1 MIVHERGAFVL
12 EGEGALTAAE
22 VMECDRGGQLIWA
35 DDGTRTW
42 VGSRAAA
49 ARADPQLRQLLDKA
63 QRQYE
68 LGKYKA
74 AVRTLWD
81 FEYHVLRDGDVLQD
95 LEAARGILE
104 LAAEIGARVDGH
116 LGAEC
121 ANLVSRSRVACRGGR
136 VRISPEASEAAHVAA
151 GPTETDSAPVIVL
164 PLAQLPVVAT
174 PSRATPPET
183 SPFTR
188 KRLDEARQQCEKGKY
203 KAAVET
209 LWYLDAAARQG
220 DEEAARGI
228 MELASEIGT
237 HVEGSLGEE
246 CADLA
251 ARSRKTLDSAG
262 ATPKGTP
269 IPLKTN
275 TGFEDHLGF

>member
-1 MIVHERGAFVL
+1 MPVATFRAGTAYADRTIVHERGAFVL

-35 DDGTRTW
+35 DDGTRAW

-49 ARADPQLRQLLDKA
+49 ARADPQIRKLLDKA
-63 QRQYE
+63 RRQYE
-68 LGKYKA
+68 MGKYKA
-74 AVRTLWD
+74 AVSTLWD
-81 FEYHVLRDGDVLQD
+81 FEYRVLQDGDVLQD

-121 ANLVSRSRVACRGGR
+121 ANLVSRSLVACRGGR
-136 VRISPEASEAAHVAA
+136 VRISPEASEAAADAA
-151 GPTETDSAPVIVL
+151 ELPETAPAPVTVL
-164 PLAQLPVVAT
+164 PLAPPPAVAAT
-174 PSRATPPET
+174 PQAAPSEA

-188 KRLDEARQQCEKGKY
+188 KRLDKAWQQYEKGKY

-209 LWYLDAAARQG
+209 LWYLDAETRQG
-220 DEEAARGI
+220 DEEATRGI

-246 CADLA
+246 CADLV
-251 ARSRKTLDSAG
+251 ARSRKTLPVS
-262 ATPKGTP
+262 
-269 IPLKTN
+269 
-275 TGFEDHLGF
+275 